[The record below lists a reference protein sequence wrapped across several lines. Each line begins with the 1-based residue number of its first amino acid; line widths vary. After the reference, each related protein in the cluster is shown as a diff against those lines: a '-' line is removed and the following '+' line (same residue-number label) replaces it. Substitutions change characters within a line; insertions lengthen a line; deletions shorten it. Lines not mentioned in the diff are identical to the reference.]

1 MKDRETGLLR
11 ASAGTGRSPY
21 LYPTETVGEVHEFE
35 FVVRLIGMIVFAVG
49 GVYIGANL
57 GGLAEGSEE
66 LYASV
71 FGLVGALT
79 GLVITPFVTTRPIRA
94 VRAHM
99 AQVSAGTLLASLM
112 GLVIGLIVAAL
123 VSFPLSLLPPP
134 FGQLLPFVAAVA
146 LSYLGVAIFMMRE
159 RDILD
164 MLRARFPSGEDGD
177 GGSGGRRVLL
187 DTSVII
193 DGRIADIARTGFI
206 AGPMLV
212 PSFVLVELQH
222 IADSSD
228 GLRRQRGRRGLDI
241 LNRLQKDSSVP
252 IRVTDLDVEG
262 VRDVDDK
269 LVILA
274 KQLRCPIVTNDY
286 NLNRVAEL
294 QGVTV
299 LNINELANA
308 VKAVFLPG
316 ETLDVEVIQEGKE
329 PGQGVGYLEDGTMV
343 VVEQGKNRIH
353 DTVSVLVTK
362 VLQTAAGRMIFARPE
377 DLSHGNGGG

>member
-1 MKDRETGLLR
+1 MSIEFGLRLL
-11 ASAGTGRSPY
+11 GM
-21 LYPTETVGEVHEFE
+21 
-35 FVVRLIGMIVFAVG
+35 VVFSIG
-49 GVYIGANL
+49 GVYLGARL
-57 GGLAEGSEE
+57 GELAEGSEE
-66 LYASV
+66 LWASV
-71 FGLVGALT
+71 FALLGALA
-79 GLVITPFVTTRPIRA
+79 GLVITPFLTTRPIRA
-94 VRAHM
+94 IRSYM
-99 AQVSAGTLLASLM
+99 TRVSAQTMLASLM
-112 GLVIGLIVAAL
+112 GLVIGLVVAAL
-123 VSFPLSLLPPP
+123 VSFPLSLLPAP

-146 LSYLGVAIFMMRE
+146 LSYLGVAVFAMRE
-159 RDILD
+159 NDILNI
-164 MLRARFPSGEDGD
+164 LKARFPSSGENGE
-177 GGSGGRRVLL
+177 GGEGGRRVLL

-193 DGRIADIARTGFI
+193 DGRIADIAHTGFI

-241 LNRLQKDSSVP
+241 LNRLQKDQSVP
-252 IRVTDLDVEG
+252 IRITDLDVEG

-294 QGVTV
+294 QGVSV

-316 ETLDVEVIQEGKE
+316 ENIEVNVIQEGKE
-329 PGQGVGYLEDGTMV
+329 VGQGVGYLDDGTMV
-343 VVEQGKNRIH
+343 VVEDGKELIGNA
-353 DTVSVLVTK
+353 VSVLVTK

-377 DLSHGNGGG
+377 IDEQQERRTG